1 MGAYT
6 SLATLG
12 LDLALSQAGQRGR
25 SDQLAKEQSQ
35 QESDILASDAVA
47 QQQQQAAVAQ
57 RMAAERAQM
66 GAAGVGATGGSADA
80 VLSGL
85 QDQADLGQE
94 ALNAQTTSR
103 LDQVQQAFDERQR
116 ANLLDFSNQWLGAG
130 SSLLGGSGR
139 SLLD

>member
-12 LDLALSQAGQRGR
+12 LDLALSQAGQHGR
-25 SDQLAKEQSQ
+25 SDQLAKEQQQ
-35 QESDILASDAVA
+35 QESDILANDAVA
-47 QQQQQAAVAQ
+47 QQQQAALAQ
-57 RMAAERAQM
+57 RMAAERAQL

-85 QDQADLGQE
+85 QDQADLSQA
-94 ALNAQTTSR
+94 ALDAQTTSR
-103 LDQVQQAFDERQR
+103 LDQVQQAFGERQR